1 MVASREER
9 CFTFLEVSA
18 NISFASLVLLGF
30 TCSSVSKESASN
42 VGGLGLI
49 FGSGRSPRKGN
60 TTHSSIFAWRIPQ
73 TEEPDRLQS
82 MGFQESDMTERL
94 STAQFY
100 LGSVPCTE
108 PVT

>member
-1 MVASREER
+1 MVKNL
-9 CFTFLEVSA
+9 T
-18 NISFASLVLLGF
+18 
-30 TCSSVSKESASN
+30 SN
-42 VGGLGLI
+42 AGDSGLI
-49 FGSGRSPRKGN
+49 PGSAKSPRKGN